1 MADWTWATKNWPD
14 KIFWPGTITKSNI
27 FIINDNMKKA
37 FTLPYLSIIFWLHLH
52 KNIFLFFIDFT
63 IFDPFYN
70 IFHGKL
76 KYKPINF
83 HKGVLKPFTEPYHKY
98 NLLNSTW
105 HLRNRQKKVEKFILK
120 ISKMYKN
127 NQRKSFDEVNLITLV
142 FNVSCSPSY
151 LVTIINVGTNT
162 WTVSNHMGNK
172 SLLMNWMKQ
181 MSKGT
186 LNQKNT

>member
-1 MADWTWATKNWPD
+1 MADWTWSSKNWPN
-14 KIFWPGTITKSNI
+14 KFFWPGTITKSNI
-27 FIINDNMKKA
+27 FIKWQHEKSIY
-37 FTLPYLSIIFWLHLH
+37 FTLPVSYFDYIYIKIFSYFLLILQSLIPFIIFFMASLNTSQLT
-52 KNIFLFFIDFT
+52 FT
-63 IFDPFYN
+63 
-70 IFHGKL
+70 KV
-76 KYKPINF
+76 
-83 HKGVLKPFTEPYHKY
+83 VLKPFTEPYHKY
-98 NLLNSTW
+98 NLVNSTW

-127 NQRKSFDEVNLITLV
+127 NQRKSFDESNLITLV
-142 FNVSCSPSY
+142 LNVSCSPSY

-186 LNQKNT
+186 LNRKNI